1 MDVLMHFHGLRYV
14 IGAFLLF
21 VIVIPFI
28 LWEIRKHR
36 RAQRL
41 ALRIISVSKL
51 TEADIESIRSRHP
64 SGRRM
69 YPRINV
75 SVCVG
80 CGTCVLTCKARKTL
94 ALIGGKSTLLDPRT
108 CDGCGE
114 CEGACP
120 TGANQLVE
128 YGQKIKV
135 RRPDID
141 LNYESNIPGVY
152 IIGTL
157 SGAGLIKET
166 INQGRAVLNHIMRG
180 VDPRRLPQIVIVGAG
195 PAGLSAFLSSKK
207 FGLPA
212 TCLEKEAAANTIRNF
227 PKKKI
232 VMAEPVDMPLFG
244 PLWVGDTTREK
255 LLEVWDRILHK
266 TEARITTGANL
277 EMIKPQDGRFLVT
290 ASGREY
296 LGDKI
301 ILALGMRGEPRKLN
315 VPGEKAPHVFYSLID
330 AAEFKGSDVAIVGGG
345 DASLEAAL
353 ALANQGCR
361 ITLVVRDDG
370 FPLAKARNR
379 EKIEAA
385 RARGVVDIRFQSVV
399 KEISPGTVRIAHLDK
414 IEDVRNDFVF
424 VMVGGEL
431 PFPLLE
437 KIGIRIVE
445 KTV

>member
-1 MDVLMHFHGLRYV
+1 MDFLMHFRGLPHAIV
-14 IGAFLLF
+14 AFLLIS
-21 VIVIPFI
+21 VVVPFI
-28 LWEIRKHR
+28 LWEIRKHGKAR
-36 RAQRL
+36 RLERQ
-41 ALRIISVSKL
+41 IVPVSNL
-51 TEADIESIRSRHP
+51 SAADIESIPCRHP

-69 YPRINV
+69 YPKINRT
-75 SVCVG
+75 VCVG
-80 CGTCVLTCKARKTL
+80 CGTCVITCKGPRAL
-94 ALIGGKSTLLDPRT
+94 VLIGGKSTLLDPRT

-141 LNYESNIPGVY
+141 EDFQTNLPGVY
-152 IIGTL
+152 VIGTL
-157 SGAGLIKET
+157 AGAGLIKET
-166 INQGRAVLNHIMRG
+166 INQGRAVLNHIMRS
-180 VDPRRLPQIVIVGAG
+180 VDPGRLPHIVIVGAG
-195 PAGLSAFLSSKK
+195 PAGISAFLSCKK

-212 TCLEKEAAANTIRNF
+212 TCLEKGAAANTIRNF
-227 PKKKI
+227 PKRKI

-244 PLWVGDTTREK
+244 PLWIGDTTREK
-255 LLEVWDRILHK
+255 LLEVWDRILLK
-266 TEARITTGANL
+266 TGARITTEANL
-277 EMIKPQDGRFLVT
+277 ETISPKNGRYVVT

-296 LGDKI
+296 TADKI

-315 VPGEKAPHVFYSLID
+315 VPGEKAPHVFYNLID

-345 DASLEAAL
+345 DAGLETAL

-370 FPLAKARNR
+370 FPLAKPRNR

-385 RARGVVDIRFQSVV
+385 RARGAVDIRFKSAI
-399 KEISPGTVRIAHLDK
+399 KEIRPGSVRIVQGDTVA
-414 IEDVRNDFVF
+414 DVKNDYVF
-424 VMVGGEL
+424 IMAGGQL

-445 KTV
+445 RTV

>member
-1 MDVLMHFHGLRYV
+1 MDTLIRFHGLRYAL
-14 IGAFLLF
+14 GAFLLF
-21 VIVIPFI
+21 VVVIPFVV
-28 LWEIRKHR
+28 WEIRKHR
-36 RAQRL
+36 TARRL
-41 ALRIISVSKL
+41 IHQIVPVSKL
-51 TEADIESIRSRHP
+51 TEADIQAIQSRHP
-64 SGRRM
+64 SGQRM
-69 YPRINV
+69 YPKINMT
-75 SVCVG
+75 VCVG
-80 CGTCVLTCKARKTL
+80 CGTCVIACKAKKTL
-94 ALIGGKSTLLDPRT
+94 ALIGGKSTLLDPRA

-114 CEGACP
+114 CESACP

-135 RRPDID
+135 RCPDID
-141 LNYESNIPGVY
+141 ANYETNIPGIY

-166 INQGRAVLNHIMRG
+166 INQGRAVLNSIMRDVFPG
-180 VDPRRLPQIVIVGAG
+180 RMPHIVIVGAG
-195 PAGLSAFLSSKK
+195 PAGLSAYLSCRK
-207 FGLPA
+207 FGLSA

-227 PKKKI
+227 PKNKI

-266 TEARITTGANL
+266 TGALITTGANL
-277 EMIKPQDGRFLVT
+277 EMITPKDGRFVVS

-296 LGDKI
+296 IANKV

-330 AAEFKGSDVAIVGGG
+330 AAEFKGGDIAIVGGG
-345 DASLEAAL
+345 DAGLEAAL

-361 ITLVVRDDG
+361 ITLVVLEDG
-370 FPLAKARNR
+370 FPFAKPRNR

-385 RARGVVDIRFQSVV
+385 RQRGAVDIRFQSVV
-399 KEISPGTVRIAHLDK
+399 KEIRPGTVRIAHLDK
-414 IEDVRNDFVF
+414 IENIKNDFVF
-424 VMVGGEL
+424 IMVGGEL

-445 KTV
+445 KTI